1 MAVKQTPLIAQY
13 LSVKQRVPDAILFF
27 RLGDFYE
34 MFFEDAE
41 LGARV
46 LDIQLTSRSKDGVP
60 LCGVPYH
67 AAEPYI
73 AKLLKAGHKVA
84 ICEQG
89 AQEMRAD
96 GKPRGIMTRQIV
108 RVITPGTVGEETVL
122 VAGEKN
128 YLVAIVREDAEIDL
142 TPDPFP
148 HGKGNL
154 NAGRTDQGI
163 DLTPD
168 PFPHGEGN
176 LNAERAD
183 QGIDL
188 TPESFPHGEGDRSAE
203 GADARGERAAGQR
216 TLAGGAGISS
226 GQAQRRPPEDREGM
240 IGAGGHGALPDSRSR
255 VQEKGTAEMARD
267 PTASGGY
274 AVAAVDVSTGEFVA
288 ARISNR
294 HAIAEELARLAPR
307 EVVYPAGDAELKA
320 LLEEYPAP
328 VTALT
333 AGAQPG
339 EAARAALLRRFD
351 AGAIAGLA
359 PPIVRAAGA
368 ALGYLEANFGSDLAH
383 LAPPAVYRA
392 AEFMMVD
399 ETTRRH
405 LELVASSDGARR
417 GSLLAI
423 LDETVTAAG
432 ARTLANWIVYPLLDL
447 GAIADRHDAVGE
459 LFDCDLGGVVDSS
472 LKRIGDLERTAGRIG
487 AMRASPRDCVRLGGA
502 LEAAAALRDWMGARK
517 CPMLRELA
525 ARIAPDP
532 ALAPLIAATLGDE
545 PPVNPRDG
553 NVIRAGF
560 SAEVDELRGLASGA
574 RGVLAR
580 LEVSERERTGIPS
593 LKVRYNNVFGYYIEV
608 TRTHL
613 ERVPA
618 DYQRKQTIA
627 GGERFTTAAL
637 KELEGKILSA
647 ERSLGELELQIF
659 TRLLRDL
666 QAHSAA
672 ILAAARAI
680 GEFDA
685 LASMAKVARRRGYV
699 RPAMNASRRIVIR
712 DGRHPVLEAGMRAG
726 EFVPNDLEADPE
738 TRQLLL
744 ITGPNMAG
752 KSTYLRQVAL
762 IVIMA
767 HIGSFV
773 PATEAA
779 IGIVDS
785 VMTRIGARD
794 ELRRGEST
802 FMVEMSETARLLG
815 GLTERSLLLLDEV
828 GRGTSTFDGLAIAW
842 AVAEYLH
849 DSARAKVLF
858 ATHFHE
864 LTDLARERPRVKNL
878 SMAVREW
885 GGEVLFLRRVIEEP
899 ASRSYG
905 IEVARIAGLP
915 ESIIARAREILSNLE
930 QGELDES
937 GGVRLAHERRATRA
951 SPQLGLF
958 AAAEGRVIDELR
970 ALDIERMTPVE
981 ALSALARLRARL
993 KKDGV

>member
-1 MAVKQTPLIAQY
+1 LFAPPIYLMAAAAIPAIMVLTMRATAKFLLTRCGARFARAGRGGYCRTRGIIVAVKQTPLIAQY

-41 LGARV
+41 VGARV

-73 AKLLKAGHKVA
+73 AKLVKAGHKVA

-89 AQEMRAD
+89 AQEIRAD
-96 GKPRGIMTRQIV
+96 GKPRGIMARQIV

-128 YLVAIVREDAEIDL
+128 YLAAIVREDAKIDL

-148 HGKGNL
+148 QGTGNRT
-154 NAGRTDQGI
+154 AGAREEVVSDRMAEQR
-163 DLTPD
+163 PD
-168 PFPHGEGN
+168 PRGAAPRRPLPEGEG
-176 LNAERAD
+176 LSSGKWPGHA
-183 QGIDL
+183 L
-188 TPESFPHGEGDRSAE
+188 PEGD
-203 GADARGERAAGQR
+203 GK
-216 TLAGGAGISS
+216 
-226 GQAQRRPPEDREGM
+226 AQ
-240 IGAGGHGALPDSRSR
+240 S
-255 VQEKGTAEMARD
+255 V
-267 PTASGGY
+267 SGGY
-274 AVAAVDVSTGEFVA
+274 AVAAIEVSTGEFIA
-288 ARISNR
+288 ARIASR
-294 HAIAEELARLAPR
+294 HALAEELARLAPR
-307 EVVYPAGDAELKA
+307 EIVYFASDPELKA
-320 LLEEYPAP
+320 LLEDYGAP
-328 VTALT
+328 VTALEPESDA
-333 AGAQPG
+333 AGGP
-339 EAARAALLRRFD
+339 RALLIARF
-351 AGAIAGLA
+351 GEHAIAGLE
-359 PPIVRAAGA
+359 PPLARAAGA
-368 ALGYLEANFGSDLAH
+368 ALGYLEKNFGRDLAH
-383 LAPPAVYRA
+383 LTPPAVYQSA
-392 AEFMMVD
+392 AYMMVD

-405 LELVASSDGARR
+405 LELAASSDGARR
-417 GSLLAI
+417 GSLLSI
-423 LDETVTAAG
+423 LDETITAAG
-432 ARTLANWIVYPLLDL
+432 ARTLANWIVYPLQAPQ
-447 GAIADRHDAVGE
+447 AISDRHDAVTE
-459 LFDCDLGGVVDSS
+459 LFEADLGGLVADA
-472 LKRIGDLERTAGRIG
+472 LKRIGDLERLAGRLG
-487 AMRASPRDCVRLGGA
+487 AMRASPRDCLRLSQA
-502 LEAAAALRDWMGARK
+502 LAAAAMLRGWMGGRQSALIRD
-517 CPMLRELA
+517 LA

-532 ALAPLIAATLGDE
+532 ALPALIDKTLGDE

-553 NVIRAGF
+553 NLIRAGF
-560 SAEVDELRGLASGA
+560 NAEVDELRALSSGA
-574 RGVLAR
+574 REVLAR
-580 LEVSERERTGIPS
+580 LEVSERERTGIAS
-593 LKVRYNNVFGYYIEV
+593 LKVRYNNVFGYYIEI
-608 TRTHL
+608 TKAQL
-613 ERVPA
+613 ERVPP
-618 DYQRKQTIA
+618 DYSRKQTVA
-627 GGERFTTAAL
+627 GGERFTTPAL
-637 KELEGKILSA
+637 GELERKILSA
-647 ERSLGELELQIF
+647 ESGLKELELQLF
-659 TRLLRDL
+659 SKLLRDL

-672 ILAAARAI
+672 ILSAARAI
-680 GEFDA
+680 GNFDA
-685 LASMAKVARRRGYV
+685 LASLAKVARRRGYV
-699 RPAMNASRRIVIR
+699 RPAMNSSRRIRIR

-726 EFVPNDLEADPE
+726 EFVPNDLDADPD

-767 HIGSFV
+767 HLGSFV
-773 PATEAA
+773 PATEAS

-802 FMVEMSETARLLG
+802 FMVEMRETARLLG
-815 GLTERSLLLLDEV
+815 GLTDRSLLLLDEV

-915 ESIIARAREILSNLE
+915 DSIIARAREILSNLE
-930 QGELDES
+930 QGELDEA
-937 GGVRLAHERRATRA
+937 GGVRLAHERGADRPA
-951 SPQLGLF
+951 PQLGLF
-958 AAAEGRVIDELR
+958 APVESRIADELR
-970 ALDIERMTPVE
+970 ALEIDRLTPVE
-981 ALSALARLRARL
+981 ALNLLATMRTRL
-993 KKDGV
+993 KKDGT